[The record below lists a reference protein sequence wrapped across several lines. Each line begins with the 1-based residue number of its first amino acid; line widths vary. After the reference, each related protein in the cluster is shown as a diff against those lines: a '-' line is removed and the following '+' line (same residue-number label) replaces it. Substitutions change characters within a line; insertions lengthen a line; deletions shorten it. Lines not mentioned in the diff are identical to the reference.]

1 MTDIAELGYKVDSS
15 GLVEGTKALDD
26 NAAAAEKTGNA
37 AARLEKEYQ
46 SMSRTVDQ
54 SSKALG
60 DRLGGALDRIGVG
73 TGSVIAELQTLN
85 RTQSEVLAALGGLDT
100 KLTGTA
106 SALKAYES
114 AGRQASAA
122 VTSTATASQRLEAD
136 LAAQEARYRSVAR
149 EAVSYAESMRDAN
162 LSDRALAEAAR
173 EATSAYDSRAAVT
186 ARMGTEQERLAA
198 RAKSLQEA
206 EARATNQAKDAARA
220 TQAQELN
227 LKKLL
232 GQIDPTVA
240 GLNRLADMEDRLA
253 KARDLGLIKPQ
264 VFQQY
269 QAQLEATRSK
279 TLAAAQ
285 GTGALSGQL
294 GQLNLRSVETQQ
306 SLVTLIRSLATGD
319 IGQAQSSITSMT
331 ARTGALSSAFTL
343 AGLAVGGTVAAI
355 AGFSVVAAKGY
366 MEMRQLE
373 GIVTATGNASGY
385 TTGQLMKMRS
395 ELGSATGNYKDASAA
410 ISMLVSEGR
419 ASGQALELIAS
430 SAVNLSTLTGSS
442 ISSTVNEI
450 EALATGGAD
459 ALVKLNDRYNF
470 LTPEIYRH
478 IEAVRE
484 QRGDYA
490 ATQSALEQ
498 FDQVMSERAQNMAES
513 AGVVERAWKG
523 ALAAFRGTME
533 EIKSIGRNDL
543 DSQIGR
549 LKDDLAF
556 FQTLQRSPIPGD
568 ASRGNA
574 GVQEMQKRIE
584 QLTQWKQELDDG
596 AKILGQIRQH
606 DKDVVATEREMARE
620 RTAADEAL
628 KGRLAGLDR
637 EASKLL
643 ARNKIIETY
652 NKLADNDERHFDG
665 SMQRLIARSN
675 AEIDKQFNKRDGV
688 GKKNGDD
695 TSAQTVLAN
704 TLRQIEANKQLADTG
719 IKVTDSER
727 QAIAIEQLLAKGK
740 NTMTAST
747 RALLVAAKDELVTSG
762 QKAVAYTKQKEAAE
776 ALARQEAILAQAGSN
791 RDRANELDLLGM
803 SGGSDG
809 VAMLRRQL
817 DIQREYQDELKRLGS
832 RDVAADKAT
841 WDLLAVNADT
851 FRNQELAKERAF
863 QDQRLAMLG
872 DWRMGAQVA
881 WQNYAFDA
889 TNYNQQAQDAVQG
902 TLAATTSSVASQI
915 DEMVRGNQSLGESL
929 KDIAVDM
936 GNAVIGALE
945 QMAAQ
950 WLVYQAVQL
959 ATGKATRA
967 AAIPAVVATA
977 QATALQAQ
985 LAAFA
990 STAAIP
996 IVGPAMAPAAAAAAA
1011 AVSQSYV
1018 AAISATALAGM
1029 AHDGI
1034 DSVPTEGTWLL
1045 NKGERVLTA
1054 GTAAKMDATL
1064 DRIAS
1069 SRAAGPGAGGNV
1081 YAPTIQING
1090 DPDARTLAMVE
1101 QSVRRGMQQ
1110 NYDRISSEL
1119 TTGQGR
1125 VGKGLRRGN
1134 NVSRRVT

>member
-26 NAAAAEKTGNA
+26 NAAAADKAGA
-37 AARLEKEYQ
+37 AAERLEKSQ
-46 SMSRTVDQ
+46 Q
-54 SSKALG
+54 
-60 DRLGGALDRIGVG
+60 G
-73 TGSVIAELQTLN
+73 TGKSASYWAGEQQKINARVQEMERIEQ
-85 RTQSEVLAALGGLDT
+85 RTAVATKQAA
-100 KLTGTA
+100 
-106 SALKAYES
+106 
-114 AGRQASAA
+114 
-122 VTSTATASQRLEAD
+122 TAT
-136 LAAQEARYRSVAR
+136 EAR
-149 EAVSYAESMRDAN
+149 
-162 LSDRALAEAAR
+162 
-173 EATSAYDSRAAVT
+173 
-186 ARMGTEQERLAA
+186 
-198 RAKSLQEA
+198 
-206 EARATNQAKDAARA
+206 
-220 TQAQELN
+220 ELN
-227 LKKLL
+227 LQKLL
-232 GQIDPTVA
+232 GQINPTVA
-240 GLNRLADMEDRLA
+240 ALNRLAEQEDRLS

-264 VFQQY
+264 VYQQY
-269 QAQLEATRSK
+269 QAQLDATRTKVLS
-279 TLAAAQ
+279 TAQ
-285 GTGALSGQL
+285 GTDVLSGRL
-294 GQLNLRSVETQQ
+294 GQLNLRTVETQQ
-306 SLVTLIRSLATGD
+306 SVMMLFRALATGD
-319 IGQAQSSITSMT
+319 IGQAQASITSLT
-331 ARTGALSSAFTL
+331 ARTGALSGVMTAT
-343 AGLAVGGTVAAI
+343 GLAVGAAVAGI
-355 AGFSVVAAKGY
+355 AALSVIAVTGY
-366 MEMRQLE
+366 MELRKLE
-373 GIVTATGNASGY
+373 GQVAATGTAAGLTAGQLLTMRREIGSASGSYKEAGAAIGELVQQGNASGH
-385 TTGQLMKMRS
+385 TLQLM
-395 ELGSATGNYKDASAA
+395 ASAA
-410 ISMLVSEGR
+410 
-419 ASGQALELIAS
+419 
-430 SAVNLSTLTGSS
+430 VNLADLTGSS
-442 ISSTVNEI
+442 ISTTVGEVRS
-450 EALATGGAD
+450 LAEGGAD

-478 IEAVRE
+478 IEAIRE

-490 ATQSALEQ
+490 ATEAALEQ
-498 FDQVMSERAQNMAES
+498 LDGTMRDRANSMADS

-523 ALAAFRGTME
+523 ALAAFADTVE
-533 EIKSIGRNDL
+533 SIKSIGANDL
-543 DSQIGR
+543 DSQLQR
-549 LKDDLAF
+549 ARDDLQF
-556 FQTLQRSPIPGD
+556 FQSLSSSPIPGD
-568 ASRGNA
+568 ASRGSSGA
-574 GVQEMQKRIE
+574 DAARQRIA
-584 QLTQWKQELDDG
+584 QLQQWKAEMADG
-596 AKILGQIRQH
+596 AAILGQVRQY
-606 DKDVVATEREMARE
+606 DRDVIAAERELAKEREVADQAVKARM
-620 RTAADEAL
+620 
-628 KGRLAGLDR
+628 AGLDR
-637 EASKLL
+637 ETAKRQ
-643 ARNKIIETY
+643 AINKIIADY
-652 NKLADNDERHFDG
+652 NKLEDNDARHFDG
-665 SMQRLIARSN
+665 SMQRLIAK
-675 AEIDKQFNKRDGV
+675 AEADVNRQFNRREGV

-695 TSAQTVLAN
+695 SAAQNVLA
-704 TLRQIEANKQLADTG
+704 TAQRQIEANKQLVDTG

-727 QAIAIEQLLAKGK
+727 QAMAIEQLLAKSK

-747 RALLVAAKDELVTSG
+747 RALLEAAKEDLLASG
-762 QKAVAYTKQKEAAE
+762 QKAVAYTKEKEAAE
-776 ALARQEAILAQAGSN
+776 ALARQQAILAQAASN
-791 RDRANELDLLGM
+791 RDRSNELDLLGM

-832 RDVAADKAT
+832 RDVAKDKAT
-841 WDLLAVNADT
+841 WDLLAANADA

-872 DWRMGAQVA
+872 DWRLGAQVA

-902 TLAATTSSVASQI
+902 TLAATTSSVATQI

-929 KDIAVDM
+929 KNIAVDM
-936 GNAVIGALE
+936 GMAVVGALE

-967 AAIPAVVATA
+967 AGIPAVVATA

>member
-1 MTDIAELGYKVDSS
+1 MTDIAELGYKIDSS
-15 GLVEGTKALDD
+15 GLQEGTKALDD
-26 NAAAAEKTGNA
+26 NAAAAEKVSGATD
-37 AARLEKEYQ
+37 RLERDYQ
-46 SMSRTVDQ
+46 ALARTVER
-54 SSKALG
+54 SSSVLG
-60 DRLGGALDRIGVG
+60 DRLGGALDRIGTG
-73 TGSVIAELQTLN
+73 TGAVITELQTLN
-85 RTQSEVLAALGGLDT
+85 RTNAEILASLGALDGKLASTAGGLQT
-100 KLTGTA
+100 MGTA
-106 SALKAYES
+106 S
-114 AGRQASAA
+114 RAA
-122 VTSTATASQRLEAD
+122 ATAETQVATASQQLEQQLAQQDARL
-136 LAAQEARYRSVAR
+136 RGVAERAMEWASANR
-149 EAVSYAESMRDAN
+149 EAN
-162 LSDRALAEAAR
+162 LSERALAEAAR
-173 EATSAYDSRAAVT
+173 DAAL
-186 ARMGTEQERLAA
+186 GIDHKA
-198 RAKSLQEA
+198 RAMAAGGSEQDRMVARARALQEA
-206 EARATNQAKDAARA
+206 EARTTLESQKAARA
-220 TQAQELN
+220 AEAQQLN
-227 LKKLL
+227 LQKLL
-232 GQIDPTVA
+232 GQINPTVA
-240 GLNRLADMEDRLA
+240 ALDKLAEQEDRLS

-264 VFQQY
+264 VYQQY
-269 QAQLEATRSK
+269 QAQLDATRTKVLS
-279 TLAAAQ
+279 TAQ
-285 GTGALSGQL
+285 GTDVLSGRL
-294 GQLNLRSVETQQ
+294 GQLNLRTVETQQ
-306 SLVTLIRSLATGD
+306 SVMMLFRALATGD
-319 IGQAQSSITSMT
+319 IGQAQASITSLT
-331 ARTGALSSAFTL
+331 ARTGALSGVMTAT
-343 AGLAVGGTVAAI
+343 GLAVGAAVAGI
-355 AGFSVVAAKGY
+355 AALSVIAVTGY
-366 MEMRQLE
+366 MELRKLE
-373 GIVTATGNASGY
+373 GQVAATGTAAGLTAGQLLAMRREIGSASGSYKEAGAAIGELVQQGNASGH
-385 TTGQLMKMRS
+385 TLQLM
-395 ELGSATGNYKDASAA
+395 ASAA
-410 ISMLVSEGR
+410 
-419 ASGQALELIAS
+419 
-430 SAVNLSTLTGSS
+430 VNLADLTGSS
-442 ISSTVNEI
+442 ISTTVGEVRS
-450 EALATGGAD
+450 LAEGGAD

-478 IEAVRE
+478 IEAIRE

-490 ATQSALEQ
+490 ATEAALEQ
-498 FDQVMSERAQNMAES
+498 LDGTMRDRANSMADS

-523 ALAAFRGTME
+523 ALAAFADTVE
-533 EIKSIGRNDL
+533 SIKSIGANDM
-543 DSQIGR
+543 DSQLQR
-549 LKDDLAF
+549 ARDDLEF
-556 FQTLQRSPIPGD
+556 FQSLSRSPIPGD
-568 ASRGNA
+568 ASRGSSGA
-574 GVQEMQKRIE
+574 DAARQRIA
-584 QLTQWKQELDDG
+584 QLQQWKAEMADG
-596 AKILGQIRQH
+596 AAILGQVRQY
-606 DKDVVATEREMARE
+606 DRDVIAAERELAKEREVADQAVKARM
-620 RTAADEAL
+620 
-628 KGRLAGLDR
+628 AGLDR
-637 EASKLL
+637 ETAKRQ
-643 ARNKIIETY
+643 AINKIIADY
-652 NKLADNDERHFDG
+652 NKLEDNDARHFDG
-665 SMQRLIARSN
+665 SMQRLIAK
-675 AEIDKQFNKRDGV
+675 AEADVNRQFNRREGV

-695 TSAQTVLAN
+695 SAAQNVLA
-704 TLRQIEANKQLADTG
+704 TAQRQIEANKQLVDTG

-727 QAIAIEQLLAKGK
+727 QAMAIEQLLAKSK

-747 RALLVAAKDELVTSG
+747 RALLEAAKEDLLASG
-762 QKAVAYTKQKEAAE
+762 QKAVAYTKEKEAAE
-776 ALARQEAILAQAGSN
+776 ALARQQAILAQAASN
-791 RDRANELDLLGM
+791 RDRSNELDVLGM

-832 RDVAADKAT
+832 RDVAKDKAT
-841 WDLLAVNADT
+841 WDLLAANADA

-872 DWRMGAQVA
+872 DWRLGAQVA

-902 TLAATTSSVASQI
+902 TLAATTSSVATQI

-929 KDIAVDM
+929 KNIAVDM
-936 GNAVIGALE
+936 GMAVVGALE

-967 AAIPAVVATA
+967 AGIPAVVATA

>member
-1 MTDIAELGYKVDSS
+1 MTDIAELGYKIDSS
-15 GLVEGTKALDD
+15 GLQEGTKALDE
-26 NAAAAEKTGNA
+26 NAAAAEKVSGATD
-37 AARLEKEYQ
+37 RLERDYQ
-46 SMSRTVDQ
+46 ALARTVER
-54 SSKALG
+54 SSSVLG
-60 DRLGGALDRIGVG
+60 DRLGGALDRIGTG
-73 TGSVIAELQTLN
+73 TGAVITELQTLN
-85 RTQSEVLAALGGLDT
+85 RTNAEILASLGSLDGKLASTAGGLQT
-100 KLTGTA
+100 MGTA
-106 SALKAYES
+106 S
-114 AGRQASAA
+114 RAA
-122 VTSTATASQRLEAD
+122 ATAETQVATASQQLEQQLAQQDARL
-136 LAAQEARYRSVAR
+136 RGVAERAMEWASANR
-149 EAVSYAESMRDAN
+149 EANVSE
-162 LSDRALAEAAR
+162 RALAEAAR
-173 EATSAYDSRAAVT
+173 DAAL
-186 ARMGTEQERLAA
+186 GIDHKA
-198 RAKSLQEA
+198 RAMAAGGSEQDRMVARARALQEA
-206 EARATNQAKDAARA
+206 EARTTQESQKAARA
-220 TQAQELN
+220 AEAQQLN
-227 LKKLL
+227 LQKLL
-232 GQIDPTVA
+232 GQINPTVA
-240 GLNRLADMEDRLA
+240 ALDKLAEQEDRLS

-264 VFQQY
+264 VYQQY
-269 QAQLEATRSK
+269 QAQLDATRAKVLS
-279 TLAAAQ
+279 TAQ
-285 GTGALSGQL
+285 GTDVLSGRL
-294 GQLNLRSVETQQ
+294 GQLNLRTVETQQ
-306 SLVTLIRSLATGD
+306 SVMMLFRALATGD
-319 IGQAQSSITSMT
+319 IGQAQASITSLT
-331 ARTGALSSAFTL
+331 ARTGALSGVMTAT
-343 AGLAVGGTVAAI
+343 GLAVGAAVAGI
-355 AGFSVVAAKGY
+355 AALSVVAVTGY
-366 MEMRQLE
+366 MELRKLE
-373 GIVTATGNASGY
+373 GQVTATGTAAGFTAGQLLAMRREIGSASGSY
-385 TTGQLMKMRS
+385 KEAGAAIGELVQQGTASGHTLQLM
-395 ELGSATGNYKDASAA
+395 ASAA
-410 ISMLVSEGR
+410 
-419 ASGQALELIAS
+419 
-430 SAVNLSTLTGSS
+430 VNLADLTGSS
-442 ISSTVNEI
+442 ISTTVGEVRS
-450 EALATGGAD
+450 LAEGGAD

-478 IEAVRE
+478 IEAIRE

-490 ATQSALEQ
+490 ATEAALEQ
-498 FDQVMSERAQNMAES
+498 LDGTMRDRANSMADS

-523 ALAAFRGTME
+523 ALAAFADTVE
-533 EIKSIGRNDL
+533 SIKSIGANDM
-543 DSQIGR
+543 DSQLQR
-549 LKDDLAF
+549 ARDDLEF
-556 FQTLQRSPIPGD
+556 FQSLSRSPIPGD
-568 ASRGNA
+568 ASRGSTGA
-574 GVQEMQKRIE
+574 DAARQRIA
-584 QLTQWKQELDDG
+584 QLQQWKAEMADG
-596 AKILGQIRQH
+596 AAILGQVRQY
-606 DKDVVATEREMARE
+606 DRDVIAAERELAKEREVADQAVKARM
-620 RTAADEAL
+620 
-628 KGRLAGLDR
+628 AGLDR
-637 EASKLL
+637 ETAKRQ
-643 ARNKIIETY
+643 AINKIIADY
-652 NKLADNDERHFDG
+652 NKLEDNDARHFDG
-665 SMQRLIARSN
+665 SMQRLIAK
-675 AEIDKQFNKRDGV
+675 AEADVNRQFNRREGV

-695 TSAQTVLAN
+695 SAAQNVLA
-704 TLRQIEANKQLADTG
+704 TAQRQIEANKQLVDTG

-727 QAIAIEQLLAKGK
+727 QAMAIEQLLAKSK

-747 RALLVAAKDELVTSG
+747 RALLEAAKDDLLASG
-762 QKAVAYTKQKEAAE
+762 QKAVAYTTEKEAAE
-776 ALARQEAILAQAGSN
+776 ALARQQAILAQAGSN
-791 RDRANELDLLGM
+791 RSRANELDLLGM

-832 RDVAADKAT
+832 RDVAKDKAT
-841 WDLLAVNADT
+841 WDLLAANADA

-872 DWRMGAQVA
+872 DWRLGAQVA

-929 KDIAVDM
+929 KNIAVDM

-967 AAIPAVVATA
+967 ASIPAVVATA

-1045 NKGERVLTA
+1045 KKGERVLTA

-1064 DRIAS
+1064 DRIAA
-1069 SRAAGPGAGGNV
+1069 SRATGPGTGGNV

>member
-15 GLVEGTKALDD
+15 GLQEGTKALDE
-26 NAAAAEKTGNA
+26 NAAAAQKVSGATD
-37 AARLEKEYQ
+37 RLERDYQ
-46 SMSRTVDQ
+46 ALARTVER
-54 SSKALG
+54 SSSVLG
-60 DRLGGALDRIGVG
+60 DRLGGALDRIGTG
-73 TGSVIAELQTLN
+73 TGAVITELQTLN
-85 RTQSEVLAALGGLDT
+85 RTNAEILASLGTLDGKLASTAGGLQT
-100 KLTGTA
+100 MGTA
-106 SALKAYES
+106 S
-114 AGRQASAA
+114 RAA
-122 VTSTATASQRLEAD
+122 ATAETQVATASQQLEQQLAQQDARL
-136 LAAQEARYRSVAR
+136 RGVAERAMEWASANR
-149 EAVSYAESMRDAN
+149 EANVSE
-162 LSDRALAEAAR
+162 RALAEAAR
-173 EATSAYDSRAAVT
+173 DAALGIDHKARAMA
-186 ARMGTEQERLAA
+186 AGGTEQDRMVA
-198 RAKSLQEA
+198 RARALQEA
-206 EARATNQAKDAARA
+206 EARTTQESQKAARA
-220 TQAQELN
+220 AEAQQLN
-227 LKKLL
+227 LQKLL
-232 GQIDPTVA
+232 GQINPTVA
-240 GLNRLADMEDRLA
+240 ALDKLAEQEDRLS

-264 VFQQY
+264 VYQQY
-269 QAQLEATRSK
+269 QAQLDATRTKVLS
-279 TLAAAQ
+279 TAQ
-285 GTGALSGQL
+285 GTDVLSGRL
-294 GQLNLRSVETQQ
+294 GQLNLRTVETQQ
-306 SLVTLIRSLATGD
+306 SVMMLFRALATGD
-319 IGQAQSSITSMT
+319 IGQAQASITSLT
-331 ARTGALSSAFTL
+331 ARTGALSGVMTAT
-343 AGLAVGGTVAAI
+343 GLAVGAAVAGIAALSVIAVSGYVELRKLEGQVAATGTA
-355 AGFSVVAAKGY
+355 AGLTSGQLLTMRREIGSASGSYKEAGAAI
-366 MEMRQLE
+366 EQL
-373 GIVTATGNASGY
+373 VQQGNASGQ
-385 TTGQLMKMRS
+385 TLQLM
-395 ELGSATGNYKDASAA
+395 ASAA
-410 ISMLVSEGR
+410 
-419 ASGQALELIAS
+419 
-430 SAVNLSTLTGSS
+430 VNLADLTGSS
-442 ISSTVNEI
+442 ISTTVGEVRS
-450 EALATGGAD
+450 LAEGGAD

-478 IEAVRE
+478 IEAIRE

-490 ATQSALEQ
+490 ATEAALEQ
-498 FDQVMSERAQNMAES
+498 LDGTMRDRANSMADS

-523 ALAAFRGTME
+523 ALAAFADTVE
-533 EIKSIGRNDL
+533 SIKSIGANDI
-543 DSQIGR
+543 DSQLQR
-549 LKDDLAF
+549 ARDDLEF
-556 FQTLQRSPIPGD
+556 FQSLSRSPIPGD
-568 ASRGNA
+568 SSRGSTGA
-574 GVQEMQKRIE
+574 DAARQRIVQLQ
-584 QLTQWKQELDDG
+584 QWKAEMADG
-596 AKILGQIRQH
+596 AAILGQVRQY
-606 DKDVVATEREMARE
+606 DRDVIAAERELAKEREVADQAVKARM
-620 RTAADEAL
+620 
-628 KGRLAGLDR
+628 AGLDR
-637 EASKLL
+637 ETAKRQ
-643 ARNKIIETY
+643 AINKIIADY
-652 NKLADNDERHFDG
+652 NKLEDNDARHFDG
-665 SMQRLIARSN
+665 SMQRLIAK
-675 AEIDKQFNKRDGV
+675 AEADVNRQFNRREGV
-688 GKKNGDD
+688 GKKNGDN
-695 TSAQTVLAN
+695 TAAQNVLA
-704 TLRQIEANKQLADTG
+704 TAQRQIEANKQLVETG

-727 QAIAIEQLLAKGK
+727 QAMAIEQLLAKSK
-740 NTMTAST
+740 NAMTAST
-747 RALLVAAKDELVTSG
+747 RALLEAAKEDLLASG
-762 QKAVAYTKQKEAAE
+762 QKAVAYTKEKEAAE
-776 ALARQEAILAQAGSN
+776 ALARQQAILAQAASN
-791 RDRANELDLLGM
+791 RDRSNELDLLGM

-832 RDVAADKAT
+832 RDVAKDKAT
-841 WDLLAVNADT
+841 WDLLAANADA

-872 DWRMGAQVA
+872 DWRLGAQVA

-929 KDIAVDM
+929 KNIAVDM

-967 AAIPAVVATA
+967 ASIPAVVATA